1 MLFDHAEQR
10 FLWLFYHALLTNR
23 RQLTDSNDL
32 NNILEGLENATISP
46 DMSYQTSIG
55 KPVATKGV
63 GLHTAVKSHL
73 RLVPAPANTGIVF
86 RRVDL
91 DNFEIEAHVRNV
103 ARVSYATSLMRKGVL
118 LSTTEHVLAALY
130 SCGVDNVYIELDAL
144 ELPILDGSSQP
155 FIEMLAQAGIR
166 RLRKRRRYLKV
177 VKPLEVSEGGRRIG
191 IYPANDFRVRCYVDY
206 AHPAVGTQ
214 EIELCVGRESFSRML
229 APARTFGFVQDFE
242 GLRRMGLIRGGSL
255 DNAIVLNENGVVNGP
270 LRFPD
275 EFGRHKALDLI
286 GDLALVGRPLLARVE
301 AYKAGHALHTQLVTR
316 LLADPSLWTE
326 TYDEAPAGRAQL
338 RAEATASAA
347 D

>member
-1 MLFDHAEQR
+1 MTFQ
-10 FLWLFYHALLTNR
+10 T
-23 RQLTDSNDL
+23 
-32 NNILEGLENATISP
+32 TIER
-46 DMSYQTSIG
+46 
-55 KPVATKGV
+55 PVSTKGV

-73 RLVPAPANTGIVF
+73 RLMPAPADTGIVF

-103 ARVSYATSLMRKGVL
+103 ARVSYATSLMKKGVL
-118 LSTTEHVLAALY
+118 LSTTEHLLAALY
-130 SCGVDNVYIELDAL
+130 SCGVDNVYVDLDAL

-155 FIEMLAQAGIR
+155 FIDMLAQAGVK

-177 VKPLEVSEGGRRIG
+177 IKALEFSDGGRRIG
-191 IYPANDFRVRCYVDY
+191 IYPADNFEVHCFVEY
-206 AHPAVGTQ
+206 ANPAVGAQ
-214 EIELCVGRESFSRML
+214 EVEIRVGRESFSKML

-255 DNAIVLNENGVVNGP
+255 ENAIVLNENGVMNGP

-286 GDLALVGRPLLARVE
+286 GDLALVGHPLLARVE
-301 AYKAGHALHTQLVTR
+301 AHKAGHALHTQLVTR
-316 LLADPSLWTE
+316 LLADSSLWTE
-326 TYDEAPAGRAQL
+326 TYDVAPAVPHRISAN
-338 RAEATASAA
+338 ATASAG

>member
-1 MLFDHAEQR
+1 ML
-10 FLWLFYHALLTNR
+10 LLSSR
-23 RQLTDSNDL
+23 V
-32 NNILEGLENATISP
+32 
-46 DMSYQTSIG
+46 SYQTTID
-55 KPVATKGV
+55 KPVATDGI
-63 GLHTAVKSHL
+63 GLHTAVKSHI
-73 RLVPAPANTGIVF
+73 RFVPAPANTGIVF

-103 ARVSYATSLMRKGVL
+103 ARVSYATSLMKKGVL

-130 SCGVDNVYIELDAL
+130 SCGVDNVYVEIDAL

-155 FIEMLAQAGIR
+155 FIDMLEEAGIR
-166 RLRKRRRYLKV
+166 RLRKRRRYLKIL
-177 VKPLEVSEGGRRIG
+177 KPLEFSDAGRHIG
-191 IYPANDFRVRCYVDY
+191 IYPADDFQVRCHVHY
-206 AHPAVGTQ
+206 ANPAVGTQ
-214 EIELCVGRESFSRML
+214 EIELVVGRESFSRML

-255 DNAIVLNENGVVNGP
+255 ENAIVLNEGGVMNGP

-286 GDLALVGRPLLARVE
+286 GDLALVGHPLLARVE

-326 TYDEAPAGRAQL
+326 TYDEATPERPRRL
-338 RAEATASAA
+338 AEATATAA

>member
-1 MLFDHAEQR
+1 
-10 FLWLFYHALLTNR
+10 
-23 RQLTDSNDL
+23 
-32 NNILEGLENATISP
+32 
-46 DMSYQTSIG
+46 MSYQTTIE
-55 KPVATKGV
+55 KPVSTTGV

-73 RLVPAPANTGIVF
+73 RLLPAPANTGIVF

-103 ARVSYATSLMRKGVL
+103 ARVSYATSLMKKGVL
-118 LSTTEHVLAALY
+118 LSTTEHLLAALY

-155 FIEMLAQAGIR
+155 FIDMLGIAGIQ

-177 VKPLEVSEGGRRIG
+177 VKPLEFTDGERRIG
-191 IYPANDFRVRCYVDY
+191 IYPANDFQVRCFVEY

-214 EIELCVGRESFSRML
+214 EVEMRVGRESFSRML

-255 DNAIVLNENGVVNGP
+255 ENAIVLNESGVMNGP

-316 LLADPSLWTE
+316 LLADPSLWIE
-326 TYDEAPAGRAQL
+326 TYDESPPEPTPLHTHAN
-338 RAEATASAA
+338 ASAA